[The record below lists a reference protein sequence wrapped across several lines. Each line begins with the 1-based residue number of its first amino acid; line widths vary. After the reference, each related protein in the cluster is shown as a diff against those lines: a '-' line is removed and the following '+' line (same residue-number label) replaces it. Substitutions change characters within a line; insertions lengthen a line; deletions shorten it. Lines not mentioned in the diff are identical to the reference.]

1 MFQSELYFVR
11 PPRRPGRRRTEP
23 AGQFHQIIWFIGKI
37 NWVLQKLYSSTQHR
51 GWLAAVKEIHILL
64 SHSLPNL
71 NPRPLIFSF
80 VVAKAFIIII
90 WFLTSIYLGGCSE
103 AKLWLY
109 AVCYMF
115 NVLLRF
121 MLESWLEFFPNYWL
135 SIIYFIKVLI
145 KYWKSILILYHKDF
159 ILYLPFNFL
168 MMIKVEFFDL
178 WLLFW
183 RQLVPFKI
191 SILLSKT

>member
-1 MFQSELYFVR
+1 MWQEFLQTLQPGNTQSS
-11 PPRRPGRRRTEP
+11 
-23 AGQFHQIIWFIGKI
+23 HQDSPVLCRSNKRQSSQEFICHLGY
-37 NWVLQKLYSSTQHR
+37 WLKLKWSSTISDHR
-51 GWLAAVKEIHILL
+51 MVMFFDDHMYKAYWQKWKNFREIQGKNQRGR
-64 SHSLPNL
+64 SDVNTAYS
-71 NPRPLIFSF
+71 
-80 VVAKAFIIII
+80 V
-90 WFLTSIYLGGCSE
+90 
-103 AKLWLY
+103 
-109 AVCYMF
+109 
-115 NVLLRF
+115 RF

-168 MMIKVEFFDL
+168 MMIKAEFFDL